1 MCVCVCDVWRYLGY
15 VGDRSGWPRRSGQE
29 RKLST
34 DTGLLMCLLLKRGG
48 EDNDDKSPRVQLE
61 HLQIEREEEENVF
74 RERGSDFPPPV
85 SLSSTGFV
93 LFLVD
98 P

>member
-1 MCVCVCDVWRYLGY
+1 MCVCDVWRFLGY

-34 DTGLLMCLLLKRGG
+34 DTGLLMCLLLKRRKGE

-61 HLQIEREEEENVF
+61 HLQIERGKNKKMCLENGA
-74 RERGSDFPPPV
+74 RI
-85 SLSSTGFV
+85 SLSSTILSF
-93 LFLVD
+93 F
-98 P
+98 